1 MTDSISNYKDIILA
15 HTHSSKFDVIDNY
28 MVSTDIHYCFLQRNY
43 GIIACKGKENSIHN
57 FDIQIPEYMDNLNQL
72 AKQALSTALSRGKNI
87 DNFLEDL
94 QSEVEEL
101 KNSTLAENENI
112 LEPIL
117 RPSNNITDEYFLK
130 VYEKNFKN
138 TTQDELMD
146 VVIICFS
153 KAESLGMDI
162 HTWIN
167 AKMKYN
173 SLRKN

>member
-1 MTDSISNYKDIILA
+1 MEI
-15 HTHSSKFDVIDNY
+15 
-28 MVSTDIHYCFLQRNY
+28 
-43 GIIACKGKENSIHN
+43 
-57 FDIQIPEYMDNLNQL
+57 LNQL

-87 DNFLEDL
+87 DSFLEDL
-94 QSEVEEL
+94 QSEIEEL
-101 KNSTLAENENI
+101 KNSTSAENVNI

-117 RPSNNITDEYFLK
+117 RPSNNIEDDYFVK

-146 VVIICFS
+146 VIIACFS

-162 HTWIN
+162 HTWIS

-173 SLRKN
+173 SLRKD